1 VVQRGGNGGFGG
13 EREVSGSVWCG
24 QAGSGLRLL
33 GVDGELDQ
41 RVAAR
46 LERLVEEQ
54 LASAPRLL
62 VLDLSGLI
70 SLQPEGVQALVRV
83 AFRAGEQ
90 NIGLCVVI
98 PDDGRIEAALRDA
111 GSLELFELHGSI
123 DSALASCAD

>member
-1 VVQRGGNGGFGG
+1 VEQRGGNGGFGG

-33 GVDGELDQ
+33 GVDGELNQ
-41 RVAAR
+41 WVAP
-46 LERLVEEQ
+46 LERLVEKQ

-62 VLDLSGLI
+62 VLDLSRLI

-83 AFRAGEQ
+83 AYRAGEQ
-90 NIGLCVVI
+90 NIGLCLVI

-111 GSLELFELHGSI
+111 GSLELFELHNSI